1 MVSSSGQVKIM
12 DFGIAHNI
20 IKQGGARNY
29 MVSNFAGTAKYI
41 APEVWALRYNSGVP
55 VTSVDVLQADVWS
68 LGVVLFFMVFGFPPF
83 ESSVTVT
90 HYTHRITVAGRAK
103 EYQDQEEH
111 SSSGSADVV
120 QFLISQSETYGM
132 NPGMVGVCQVEAKSK
147 LSAMQHFPLGEKVLE
162 LLNKLLVFDPTKR
175 ITLQEIGEHSLLSLE

>member
-1 MVSSSGQVKIM
+1 M

-103 EYQDQEEH
+103 EYQE
-111 SSSGSADVV
+111 SGSADVV

-132 NPGMVGVCQVEAKSK
+132 NPGMVGVCQGEAESK
-147 LSAMQHFPLGEKVLE
+147 LSAMQDSPLGEKVLD